1 MRSPNTVDHYGGN
14 DFENRYVLRRDKN
27 CLRVSAKTGVSRE
40 PPGIAGMNAQ
50 IARECIPESWCHV
63 VK

>member
-14 DFENRYVLRRDKN
+14 DFEKRYVLRRDEN

-40 PPGIAGMNAQ
+40 PPRIAGMRRLPGSAFQ
-50 IARECIPESWCHV
+50 RAGAMW
-63 VK
+63 